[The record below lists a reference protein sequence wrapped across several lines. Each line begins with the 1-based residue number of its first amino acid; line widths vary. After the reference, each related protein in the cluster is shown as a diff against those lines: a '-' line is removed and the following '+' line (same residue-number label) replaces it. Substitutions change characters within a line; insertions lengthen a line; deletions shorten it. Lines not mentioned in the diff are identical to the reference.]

1 MNGPSGM
8 MILTDLVLDGNGF
21 GSYDM
26 KILKDLL
33 LKVCQKLSLKD
44 QIRKNLYTR
53 GAIHVINEV

>member
-1 MNGPSGM
+1 MNCPFGM

-21 GSYDM
+21 GPYGM
-26 KILKDLL
+26 KILTDLV

-53 GAIHVINEV
+53 GTIHVINEV